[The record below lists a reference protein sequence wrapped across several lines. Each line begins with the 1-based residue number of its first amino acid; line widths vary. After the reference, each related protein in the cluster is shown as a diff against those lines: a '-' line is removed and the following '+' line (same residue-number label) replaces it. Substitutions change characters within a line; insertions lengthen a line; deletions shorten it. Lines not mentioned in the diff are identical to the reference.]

1 MKCESSLKKQL
12 NHPRRHAF
20 TLVEMLL
27 VLTILAILA
36 GLILPRIAGKG
47 QQARVDATKTQIG
60 LFKTALNMFEVDNG
74 YYPKGKNGLQDLLT
88 QPRNAPNWH
97 GPYLDTPAMPL
108 DQWQHPYI
116 YECPGRHNPS
126 SYDISSPG
134 PDGQAGNEDDIGN
147 WQQPGK

>member
-1 MKCESSLKKQL
+1 MNCESTPKKQL
-12 NHPRRHAF
+12 DHSRRHAF

-47 QQARVDATKTQIG
+47 QQARIDATKTQIG

-74 YYPKGKNGLQDLLT
+74 YFPKGKNGLQDLLT

-97 GPYLDTPAMPL
+97 GPYLDTPTLPL
-108 DQWQHPYI
+108 DQWQHPYT

-126 SYDISSPG
+126 SYDISSAG
-134 PDGQAGNEDDIGN
+134 PDGQTGNEDDIGN
-147 WQQPGK
+147 WQQPSK